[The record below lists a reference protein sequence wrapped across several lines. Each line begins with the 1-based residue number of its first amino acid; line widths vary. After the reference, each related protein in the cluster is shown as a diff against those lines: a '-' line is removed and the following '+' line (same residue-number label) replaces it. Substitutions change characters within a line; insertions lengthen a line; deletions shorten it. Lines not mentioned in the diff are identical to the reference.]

1 MLRCTA
7 WRRGFA
13 RIPVRATL
21 VGLAAPLASALL
33 VNQWLRRVDAFLS
46 KGWSTIAPQRQPSQ
60 PPPLASD
67 RSGDCVGCVPL
78 AADHRDAGTFIQR
91 PAAHRVTPQTAAARH
106 PDLVAAL
113 RHTR

>member
-7 WRRGFA
+7 RRRG
-13 RIPVRATL
+13 IPVRATL

-60 PPPLASD
+60 PPLPSPRPL
-67 RSGDCVGCVPL
+67 RGLRGLVPL
-78 AADHRDAGTFIQR
+78 APDHCDAGTFIQR